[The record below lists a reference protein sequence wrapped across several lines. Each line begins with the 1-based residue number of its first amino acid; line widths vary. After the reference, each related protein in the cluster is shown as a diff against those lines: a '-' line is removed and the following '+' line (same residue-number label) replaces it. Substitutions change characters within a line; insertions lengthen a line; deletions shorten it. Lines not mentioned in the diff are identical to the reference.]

1 MLSNNDILSKTI
13 MFLRFP
19 LIVAVVFI
27 HTNLTDIMI
36 NGTLLVNEGQFPIHD
51 LFRHVMTNELARIAV
66 PLFFFISGFLFFYRS
81 DFSLAVYGM
90 KLKKRIRTLLIPYL
104 FWNIIVFLLLL
115 LTQLF
120 LSSTTSG
127 RNKLISDYSWLDW
140 LNLFWEHREG
150 MPICYQFWFIRDLIF
165 VILCSPAVYYF
176 IRYGKIFSLII
187 LGVLW
192 TFGLWFKVPGIS
204 ITAFFFFSFGA
215 WFSINKRNF
224 TIDFKPILW
233 PATILYMMLL
243 VAGTLLWYNKVTGYS
258 FLYNIG
264 IVVGLV
270 AIVAWTAYGIAKKR
284 LCVSAFLAGSAFFVY
299 AYHGMPIALITKY
312 WVKLFQPAS
321 EITMLAGYFLIPLF
335 IVGVGIGVYA
345 GLRKYFPAFTG
356 LITGRGVNEI
366 SRFIS

>member
-27 HTNLTDIMI
+27 HTNLTDVMI
-36 NGTLLVNEGQFPIHD
+36 NGTLLVDEGQFPIHD
-51 LFRHVMTNELARIAV
+51 LFRHVVTNELARIAV

-81 DFSLAVYGM
+81 DFSFAVYGM

-120 LSSTTSG
+120 LSSMISG
-127 RNKLISDYSWLDW
+127 RNKLISDYNWLDW
-140 LNLFWEHREG
+140 LNLFWDHREG

-192 TFGLWFKVPGIS
+192 MFGLWFKLSGVS

-224 TIDFKPILW
+224 AIDFKPILW

-243 VAGTLLWYNKVTGYS
+243 VAGTLLWYDKVTGYS

-270 AIVAWTAYGIAKKR
+270 AIIAWTAYGIAKKR

-321 EITMLAGYFLIPLF
+321 EITMLAGYFLMPLF

-356 LITGRGVNEI
+356 LITGGR
-366 SRFIS
+366 